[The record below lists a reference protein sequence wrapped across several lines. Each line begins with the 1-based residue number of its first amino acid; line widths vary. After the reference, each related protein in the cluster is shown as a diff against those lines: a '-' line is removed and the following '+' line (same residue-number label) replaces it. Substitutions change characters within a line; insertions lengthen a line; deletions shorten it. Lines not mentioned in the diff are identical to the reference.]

1 MDRRGDRRLVDMTK
15 TLHLVRHGATAWSDS
30 GRLSGWSDV
39 PLSKL
44 GRDQA
49 RRLRRTIETRSFTGV
64 WTSDLSRASDFA
76 GLVRDGAWPDPRLR
90 EIDFGEIEGKTWAEC
105 DPAIQAALAAFDDFD
120 APGGESSAGFR
131 GRVVEFVDELPSGAH
146 LVFTHGGVIRLV
158 TRLSGEEQAPSPG
171 QMVSLGWGGRK

>member
-1 MDRRGDRRLVDMTK
+1 MTK
-15 TLHLVRHGATAWSDS
+15 TLLLVRHGATAWSAS
-30 GRLSGWSDV
+30 GRLCGWSDV

-49 RRLRRTIETRSFTGV
+49 RRLRGTIEARSFTGV
-64 WTSDLSRASDFA
+64 WTSDLSRASVFA
-76 GLVRDGAWPDPRLR
+76 GLVRYGASPDPRLR

-120 APGGESSAGFR
+120 APGGESVARFR
-131 GRVVEFVDELPSGAH
+131 CRVIEFVEELPSGAH
-146 LVFTHGGVIRLV
+146 LVFTHGGVIRLL

-171 QMVSLGWGGRK
+171 QLVSLGWGGRK